1 MDHIHNETVLAF
13 LKEHKDTPNVKDF
26 LRKQNKAIHLM
37 NGESGTDYQGYLD
50 YLEANIGDDAEFT
63 MGELTALLK
72 PGLDKEI

>member
-1 MDHIHNETVLAF
+1 
-13 LKEHKDTPNVKDF
+13 
-26 LRKQNKAIHLM
+26 M